1 MSKPNSFK
9 KTSKEKEILI
19 DIMTLLKN
27 KNRNPSNIKD
37 LKYLLNL
44 IINPDYKSF
53 KSEYEYLLIFLLKHL
68 NSKNEAIFNEY
79 FFKSCEIGKIENVK
93 ILLENKINVNCQ
105 NEQGETPLHI
115 AISKDDI
122 ELINLL
128 IKYEPDTSLATY
140 KEGLT
145 AMNYA
150 EFRGDK
156 KIIEIIEELTEKQ
169 KKKKIQ
175 NEIANCISNGLNNIN
190 ENINNYILQESSSFL
205 SKNNTI
211 NLNQIQNYNGDIISI
226 IGEEDKSLSSFANKN
241 MINNSENKYLATQT
255 IINES
260 DYYEENSPINKDLS
274 LIKKYSKNSKSISV
288 DKKLIFPSIN
298 KKEEMVNNN
307 IRTSI
312 NPSYI
317 QSLTTCHTLNK
328 DHFESNPP
336 LPNNIP
342 LLKQANR
349 KANLFKFIQEI
360 NLPKEYANNL
370 IDNGFDVLDVLI
382 YQAKKGIAFTYQNL
396 KDIGIKLPGERAKI
410 LVHLEEIAGNF
421 DFKFDKELVYSNK
434 IDNYKN
440 SSLFKFLS
448 EINCQKYIKNFI
460 NGGYYTSEL
469 LLLQMISK
477 EPLTEEILINDLG
490 LDTFVSKEILGNLNE
505 RSQIYCK
512 NMSYID
518 KNIEENKNKLIIL
531 EGNNNIKSCD
541 MCLLF

>member
-68 NSKNEAIFNEY
+68 NDKNEQIFNEY
-79 FFKSCEIGKIENVK
+79 FFKTCEIGKIENVK
-93 ILLENKINVNCQ
+93 IFLENKINVNCQ

-241 MINNSENKYLATQT
+241 MISNSENKYLATQT

-274 LIKKYSKNSKSISV
+274 SIKKYSKNSKPISV

-336 LPNNIP
+336 LPNNMS
-342 LLKQANR
+342 LKQANR

-421 DFKFDKELVYSNK
+421 DFQFDKELVYSNK

>member
-1 MSKPNSFK
+1 MSRPNSFK
-9 KTSKEKEILI
+9 RTSKEKEILI

-27 KNRNPSNIKD
+27 KNLNPNNIKD

-44 IINPDYKSF
+44 TINPDYKSF

-128 IKYEPDTSLATY
+128 IKYEPDSSLATY

-145 AMNYA
+145 VMNYA
-150 EFRGDK
+150 EFQGNK
-156 KIIEIIEELTEKQ
+156 KIMEIIEELTEKQ

-175 NEIANCISNGLNNIN
+175 NEIVNCISNGLNNIN
-190 ENINNYILQESSSFL
+190 DNINNYILQESSSFL
-205 SKNNTI
+205 SKNNTT
-211 NLNQIQNYNGDIISI
+211 NLNQIQNYNGEIISI

-241 MINNSENKYLATQT
+241 MINSNENKYLATQT
-255 IINES
+255 IFNDS
-260 DYYEENSPINKDLS
+260 DYYEYNNPINKDLS
-274 LIKKYSKNSKSISV
+274 SIKKYQNNSKQISV
-288 DKKLIFPSIN
+288 DKKLIFPPIN
-298 KKEEMVNNN
+298 KKEEMVNSN
-307 IRTSI
+307 IRASV

-336 LPNNIP
+336 LPNKIS
-342 LLKQANR
+342 LKQTNR
-349 KANLFKFIQEI
+349 KADLFKFIQEI
-360 NLPKEYANNL
+360 NLPKEYTNNL

-382 YQAKKGIAFTYQNL
+382 YQATKGIAFTYQNL

-434 IDNYKN
+434 IDNNKN
-440 SSLFKFLS
+440 NSLFRFLS
-448 EINCQKYIKNFI
+448 EINCEKYIKHFI
-460 NGGYYTSEL
+460 NGGYYSLEL
-469 LLLQMISK
+469 LFLQMISK
-477 EPLTEEILINDLG
+477 EPLTEEILVNDLG
-490 LDTFVSKEILGNLNE
+490 LNTLVSKEILENLNK
-505 RSQIYCK
+505 RAQIYCK
-512 NMSYID
+512 NKGCND
-518 KNIEENKNKLIIL
+518 KNIEENKNKVIIM
-531 EGNNNIKSCD
+531 EENNNIKSCD

>member
-27 KNRNPSNIKD
+27 KNLNPSNIKD

-68 NSKNEAIFNEY
+68 NDKNEQIFNEY
-79 FFKSCEIGKIENVK
+79 FFKTCEIGKIENVK
-93 ILLENKINVNCQ
+93 IFLENKINVNCQ

-145 AMNYA
+145 VMNYA
-150 EFRGDK
+150 EFQGNK
-156 KIIEIIEELTEKQ
+156 KIIEVIEELTEKQ

-175 NEIANCISNGLNNIN
+175 NEIANCMSNGLNNIN
-190 ENINNYILQESSSFL
+190 DNINNYILQESSSFL
-205 SKNNTI
+205 SKNNTT
-211 NLNQIQNYNGDIISI
+211 NLNQIQNYNGEIISI

-241 MINNSENKYLATQT
+241 MINSNEHKYLATQT
-255 IINES
+255 IINDS
-260 DYYEENSPINKDLS
+260 DYYEYNNPINKDLS
-274 LIKKYSKNSKSISV
+274 SIKKYQNNSKQISV
-288 DKKLIFPSIN
+288 DKKLIFPPIN
-298 KKEEMVNNN
+298 KKEEMVNSN
-307 IRTSI
+307 IRASV

-336 LPNNIP
+336 LPNKIS
-342 LLKQANR
+342 LKQTNR
-349 KANLFKFIQEI
+349 KADLFKFIQEI
-360 NLPKEYANNL
+360 NLPKECANNL
-370 IDNGFDVLDVLI
+370 IDNGFDVLNVLI

-421 DFKFDKELVYSNK
+421 YFQFDKELVYSNK

-490 LDTFVSKEILGNLNE
+490 IDTFVSKEILGSLNE
-505 RSQIYCK
+505 RAQIYCK

>member
-27 KNRNPSNIKD
+27 KNLNPSNIKD

-68 NSKNEAIFNEY
+68 NDKNEQIFNEY
-79 FFKSCEIGKIENVK
+79 FFKTCEIGKIENVK
-93 ILLENKINVNCQ
+93 IFLENKINVNCQ

-260 DYYEENSPINKDLS
+260 DYYEENSPINKELS
-274 LIKKYSKNSKSISV
+274 LIKKYSKNSKPISV

-336 LPNNIP
+336 LPNNMS
-342 LLKQANR
+342 LKQANR

-518 KNIEENKNKLIIL
+518 KNIEENKNKLIIF

>member
-1 MSKPNSFK
+1 MSRPNSFK
-9 KTSKEKEILI
+9 RTSKEKEILI

-27 KNRNPSNIKD
+27 KNLNPSNIKD

-145 AMNYA
+145 VMNYA
-150 EFRGDK
+150 EFQGNK
-156 KIIEIIEELTEKQ
+156 KIMEIIEELTEKQ

-175 NEIANCISNGLNNIN
+175 NEIVNCISNGLNNIN
-190 ENINNYILQESSSFL
+190 DNINNYILQESSSFL
-205 SKNNTI
+205 SKNNTT
-211 NLNQIQNYNGDIISI
+211 NLNQIQNYNGEIISI
-226 IGEEDKSLSSFANKN
+226 IGEEDKSLSSFANK
-241 MINNSENKYLATQT
+241 
-255 IINES
+255 
-260 DYYEENSPINKDLS
+260 
-274 LIKKYSKNSKSISV
+274 SKQISV
-288 DKKLIFPSIN
+288 DKKLIFPTIN
-298 KKEEMVNNN
+298 KKEEMVNSN
-307 IRTSI
+307 IRASV

-336 LPNNIP
+336 LPNKIS
-342 LLKQANR
+342 LKQTNR
-349 KANLFKFIQEI
+349 KADLFKFIQEI
-360 NLPKEYANNL
+360 NLPKEYTNNL

-382 YQAKKGIAFTYQNL
+382 YQATKGIAFTYQNL

-434 IDNYKN
+434 IDNNKN
-440 SSLFKFLS
+440 NSLFRFLS
-448 EINCQKYIKNFI
+448 EINCEKYIKHFI
-460 NGGYYTSEL
+460 NGGYYSLEL
-469 LLLQMISK
+469 LFLQMISK
-477 EPLTEEILINDLG
+477 EPLTEEILVNDLG
-490 LDTFVSKEILGNLNE
+490 LNTFVSKEILENLNK
-505 RSQIYCK
+505 RAQIYCK
-512 NMSYID
+512 NKGCND
-518 KNIEENKNKLIIL
+518 KNIEENKNKVIIM
-531 EGNNNIKSCD
+531 EENNNIKSCD